1 MKLQMLYRIGWM
13 KLQLQIFVQDRVD
26 ETTATNRIV
35 LMKLSLYM
43 RGLMK
48 LQLQM
53 FVQDRVDE
61 TTATNVCIGQG

>member
-1 MKLQMLYRIGWM
+1 MELQLQKYVYDSVDETMSYKCLYRI
-13 KLQLQIFVQDRVD
+13 
-26 ETTATNRIV
+26 
-35 LMKLSLYM
+35 
-43 RGLMK
+43 GLMK